1 MIALIFLLSL
11 TGPPPNPSSAPSRT
25 HIRPMDRMMEA
36 VVADAARRSPT
47 VARLLSQLEERDII
61 VYIGSGTGLHTRGLL
76 NFLGYG
82 EPMTYLRMSIE
93 LRQLA
98 ADRIAAIA
106 HELTHALEIAESP
119 TPIRGEGDLLQLYKR
134 IGWQGS
140 RTGDVESE
148 RARVSEA
155 RARSEAAR
163 GTTRSPR

>member
-11 TGPPPNPSSAPSRT
+11 TVPPATAWPASPRT
-25 HIRPMDRMMEA
+25 HIRPMDRMTEA

-47 VARLLSQLEERDII
+47 VAQLISQLEEHDVV
-61 VYIGSGTGLHTRGLL
+61 VYIGSGTGLRARGLL
-76 NFLGYG
+76 YFLGYG

-119 TPIRGEGDLLQLYKR
+119 TPIRGEADLLQLYTR
-134 IGWQGS
+134 IGWPGP
-140 RTGDVESE
+140 RNGDVESE
-148 RARVSEA
+148 RARIIEA
-155 RARSEAAR
+155 RARSEAVR
-163 GTTRSPR
+163 GTTRWPG